1 MARLNAFL
9 TGYPVTRLGDGQ
21 VEITGITYD
30 SRRVQPGDLF
40 VCMPVGQKH
49 GHDFIPQALAAGAA
63 ALLVGD
69 AAVVPAGVPALVA
82 AEPAEAAALTAA
94 DFYGHP
100 ADSLTLIGVTGTN
113 GKTTTTTLLR
123 QILADAGHP
132 TGLIGTMVYMIGDEV
147 LPAHNTTPLA
157 PDLQALLARMRDA
170 GLTHVVMEVS
180 SHALSLHRVDGCRF
194 RAAAFTNLTQDHLD
208 HHGTLDAY
216 RDAKSS
222 LFTEPRYQP
231 AAGMISVINADDPTG
246 DVFAARASGTV
257 RRFGF
262 TAGDYRA
269 ADVILRADGSHF
281 TLCHPRG
288 AQPVDMQL
296 VGSFNVSNA
305 LCALALALELGV
317 APASAAATLAGIAPL
332 DGRFQRVP
340 SGPRQPAVVVDY
352 AHTPDGLEKVLATA
366 DEIAPGRVVVVFGC
380 GGDRDPLKRPKM
392 AAIAERYARDVIV
405 TSDNPR
411 TEEPLRIIEMI
422 LAGLTDNGRARVMVE
437 PDRAAAIRLAIGRA
451 HPGDLVLLAG
461 KGHEDYQ
468 IFKDRTIHFDD
479 REEAAAALA
488 ERARAGTR
496 DDHAG

>member
-1 MARLNAFL
+1 MVQLNTVL
-9 TGYPVTRLGDGQ
+9 TDYPVTRLGDGD
-21 VEITGITYD
+21 VAITGITYD

-49 GHDFIPQALAAGAA
+49 GHDYIPQALAAGAA

-82 AEPAEAAALTAA
+82 ANPAEAAALAA
-94 DFYGHP
+94 AAFYGHP

-123 QILADAGHP
+123 QMLADAGHP
-132 TGLIGTMVYMIGDEV
+132 TGLIGTMVYMIGDDV

-157 PDLQALLARMRDA
+157 PDLQQLLARMRDA

-180 SHALSLHRVDGCRF
+180 SHALSLHRVTGCCF

-208 HHGTLDAY
+208 HHGTLEAY
-216 RDAKSS
+216 RDAKLS
-222 LFTEPRYQP
+222 LFTDPRYQP
-231 AAGMISVINADDPTG
+231 AGGMISVINADDPTG
-246 DVFAARASGTV
+246 DLFAARAPGLV
-257 RRFGF
+257 RRFGIG
-262 TAGDYRA
+262 AGDYCA
-269 ADVILRADGSHF
+269 ADVALRADGSHF
-281 TLCHPRG
+281 TLRHPGG
-288 AQPVDMQL
+288 ALPIDLQL

-305 LCALALALELGV
+305 LCALALAIELGV
-317 APASAAATLAGIAPL
+317 EPASAAATLAGIAPL

-340 SGPRQPAVVVDY
+340 SAPGQPAVVVDY
-352 AHTPDGLEKVLATA
+352 AHTPDGLDKVLATA
-366 DEIAPGRVVVVFGC
+366 DEIAPGRVIVVFGC

-392 AAIAERYARDVIV
+392 AAVAEEWARDIIV

-411 TEEPLRIIEMI
+411 TEEPLAIIEMI
-422 LAGLTDNGRARVMVE
+422 LAGFTDAGRARVTVE

-451 HPGDLVLLAG
+451 RQGDLVLLAG
-461 KGHEDYQ
+461 KGHENYQ
-468 IFKDRTIHFDD
+468 IFADRTIHFDD

-488 ERARAGTR
+488 AHAGAGLT
-496 DDHAG
+496 DDHA